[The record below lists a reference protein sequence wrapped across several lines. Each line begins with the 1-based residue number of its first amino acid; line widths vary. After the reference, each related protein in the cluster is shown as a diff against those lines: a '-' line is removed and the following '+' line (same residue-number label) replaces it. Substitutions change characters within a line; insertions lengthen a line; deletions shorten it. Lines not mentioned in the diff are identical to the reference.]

1 MHAWQSEA
9 IAGPKG
15 GGGLLFCVSVSFFFI
30 YLSLSFSI
38 SGNQRTDLPTC
49 LVCMSLLLHLP
60 CRSPSNFS
68 RLPCFFEIAAKPSRF
83 ASILQLPFCEAQN
96 PFQLCA
102 VFEQLN
108 FQKCSEAEVFF
119 TFRLRI
125 LLLAAAVCEFRPLF
139 PADGSAHAALANLLF
154 NPSSLT
160 LRTPVAA
167 SFHMSS
173 I

>member
-1 MHAWQSEA
+1 MHGRAK
-9 IAGPKG
+9 P
-15 GGGLLFCVSVSFFFI
+15 LLDRKVVEVSFSASLSLFSLYTFP
-30 YLSLSFSI
+30 YLSPSPEI
-38 SGNQRTDLPTC
+38 SALP
-49 LVCMSLLLHLP
+49 MSLLLHLP

-68 RLPCFFEIAAKPSRF
+68 RLPSFFEIAAKPSRF